1 MARVSKYDKL
11 VGQVVDG
18 VMIKDCKHIMKTSKS
33 GKTYKVTKLF
43 VTADGKHVLEIG
55 TPSFKKMSFLKRLA
69 KITIKWIYKAKE
81 IKDKTKDKIQDLIHK
96 GKWQAMMLAKDSDE
110 LAHIYRQLQD
120 TVTDEKRFQELEHKY
135 EVILKQLQP
144 KMYYPAV
151 INEKP
156 ISADIIAKHV
166 NTLENTLYYKEFK
179 MLFNKLAGIYHPD
192 KGGNPKLFQEIHA
205 IYKLQAPVL
214 KRCKKLEQEAQDGK
228 IAKDDYEALMQGIIK
243 AEKSKQDWYNFRARY
258 GC

>member
-18 VMIKDCKHIMKTSKS
+18 IMIKDCKHAMKTSKS

-69 KITIKWIYKAKE
+69 KITVKWIYKAKE

-110 LAHIYRQLQD
+110 LAHIYRQLQE

-156 ISADIIAKHV
+156 INADIIRKHV
-166 NTLENTLYYKEFK
+166 SILDGILCYNDLKQEFR
-179 MLFNKLAGIYHPD
+179 KLASIYHPD
-192 KGGNPKLFQEIHA
+192 KGGNTQIFKQLVA
-205 IYKLQAPVL
+205 IYNINGTVL
-214 KRCKKLEQEAQDGK
+214 KRTEKKMKARLDEKAYKNIVRKLINIE
-228 IAKDDYEALMQGIIK
+228 K
-243 AEKSKQDWYNFRARY
+243 AEQGFTY
-258 GC
+258 

>member
-18 VMIKDCKHIMKTSKS
+18 VMIKDCKHVMKTSKS

-43 VTADGKHVLEIG
+43 VTADGEHVLEIG

-110 LAHIYRQLQD
+110 LAHIYRQLQK

-135 EVILKQLQP
+135 SMILKQLNP
-144 KMYYPAV
+144 LSKVY
-151 INEKP
+151 EK
-156 ISADIIAKHV
+156 
-166 NTLENTLYYKEFK
+166 N
-179 MLFNKLAGIYHPD
+179 
-192 KGGNPKLFQEIHA
+192 
-205 IYKLQAPVL
+205 
-214 KRCKKLEQEAQDGK
+214 
-228 IAKDDYEALMQGIIK
+228 
-243 AEKSKQDWYNFRARY
+243 
-258 GC
+258 